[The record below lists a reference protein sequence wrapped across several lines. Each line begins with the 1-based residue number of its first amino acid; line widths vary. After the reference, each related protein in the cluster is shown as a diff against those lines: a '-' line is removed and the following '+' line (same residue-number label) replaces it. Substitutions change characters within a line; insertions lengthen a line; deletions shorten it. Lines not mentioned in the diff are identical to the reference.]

1 MSPEAVVVQ
10 LDLVEHAP
18 GVYYLT
24 CQSPFGETNFRLDLP
39 EPEARRLQ
47 TVETN
52 VLRSGAQLITRGSA
66 GRLEAPIRQLGTDL
80 CDAVLHDESRE
91 LFEISLRHAEAT
103 RTPFQLMLRIRGNTL
118 AQLPWEFL
126 YDRRRG
132 DYLALN
138 LPVVRYLDVMQPV
151 APVTVKLPLR
161 ILGVISHPDDR
172 DQLQVAAE
180 KEALSAALAPL
191 GDSHV
196 RLNWLEGSGWE
207 HLWRAARGASWH
219 ILHFIGHG
227 GFDEARG
234 EGYLEFV
241 DDDGGARHVYA
252 TDLGRLL
259 HDNGSL
265 RLAVLNACESGRA
278 SGVDTFASPAASFIR
293 RGFPAAVAMQY
304 EISDPA
310 ALIFAQALYAAIAS
324 GVSLDRAVTDARTT
338 VHMTQPGSLEWG
350 TPVLYLRSRN
360 ADVFEVEGASPP
372 PVPPGSVTVTDPHMS
387 ATGIDSLRR
396 ANDLVRTLAAQP
408 PPRQVVGTATVPP
421 AKPPQ
426 AKPPQAKPPQA
437 ERAQAERAQAAPP
450 PEKAPEKPRPTGYG
464 FQETHRF
471 THPGPVHAVAVDPAH
486 RRIFA
491 AGEHGEI
498 LCWDLD
504 RAQVCRCCRLPDRPA
519 PVRSIAVTRD
529 GRFVAAVHDDRLVR
543 VWDVETETATLNFRT
558 PGNQAGHSVRFSPDE
573 SLLVVGCSGG
583 LAQVTDRYGRERL
596 RLVHRPEVDNGGR
609 MRPPGDVHAAT
620 FSPDGRWIATGADDG
635 LLRLFGANGQIA
647 ARFPHP
653 HAVLDVAF
661 RSDGRILATG
671 TADGV
676 GRLWNARGEVQGRF
690 NHGSA
695 VGAVAFIADGRLVT
709 AGADGI
715 ARLWHDDDRPH
726 AWTDVGGAIAAMAGR
741 AEKSLVTAHA
751 DHTVRVWERA

>member
-24 CQSPFGETNFRLDLP
+24 CQSPFGETNFRLELP
-39 EPEARRLQ
+39 EPESRRLQ
-47 TVETN
+47 AVETN
-52 VLRSGAQLITRGSA
+52 VLRSGAQLITRGAA

-91 LFEISLRHAEAT
+91 LFEISLRHAEST
-103 RTPFQLMLRIRGNTL
+103 RTPFQLMLRIRGTTL

-172 DQLQVAAE
+172 DELQVATE

-191 GDSHV
+191 GDDQVQLS
-196 RLNWLEGSGWE
+196 WLEGSGWE
-207 HLWRAARGASWH
+207 HLWRAARRASWH

-234 EGYLEFV
+234 EGFLEFV
-241 DDDGGARHVYA
+241 DDDGAARQVYA

-259 HDNGSL
+259 HDNDSL

-310 ALIFAQALYAAIAS
+310 ALIFAQALYGAIAS

-360 ADVFEVEGASPP
+360 ADVFEVKDASRA
-372 PVPPGSVTVTDPHMS
+372 SAADSQTDN
-387 ATGIDSLRR
+387 LRR
-396 ANDLVRTLAAQP
+396 ANDLVRTL
-408 PPRQVVGTATVPP
+408 
-421 AKPPQ
+421 K
-426 AKPPQAKPPQA
+426 
-437 ERAQAERAQAAPP
+437 APP
-450 PEKAPEKPRPTGYG
+450 PQVRAKASVPPQQKPPERPPQQKPPERPPPAQPRAHNLT
-464 FQETHRF
+464 ETHRF
-471 THPGPVHAVAVDPAH
+471 AHPGPVHAVAADPAH
-486 RRIFA
+486 RRLFA
-491 AGEHGEI
+491 AGELGEI

-504 RAQVCRCCRLPDRPA
+504 TAQVCRCCRLPDRA
-519 PVRSIAVTRD
+519 AAVRSIAVTRD
-529 GRFVAAVHDDRLVR
+529 GRFVAAVHDDRVVR
-543 VWDVETETATLNFRT
+543 VWDAETETATLSFRT
-558 PGNQAGHSVRFSPDE
+558 PGNQAGRCVRFAPDE
-573 SLLVVGCSGG
+573 SLLVVGCAGA
-583 LAQVTDRYGRERL
+583 LALIADRYGRERL
-596 RLVHRPEVDNGGR
+596 RLLHRPEVDDGGR
-609 MRPPGDVHAAT
+609 PRRPGDVRAAT

-647 ARFPHP
+647 FRFPHP

-661 RSDGRILATG
+661 RPDGRILATG
-671 TADGV
+671 AADGV
-676 GRLWNARGEVQGRF
+676 ARLWNAHGEVQARL

-695 VGAVAFIADGRLVT
+695 VASVAYTADGRLVT
-709 AGADGI
+709 GGADGI
-715 ARLWHDDDRPH
+715 ARLWHEERAH
-726 AWTDVGGAIAAMAGR
+726 AWTEPAGAIAAVAGR
-741 AEKSLVTAHA
+741 AEKSLITAHA
-751 DHTVRVWERA
+751 DHTVRVWELT

>member
-47 TVETN
+47 AVETN

-91 LFEISLRHAEAT
+91 LFEISLRHAEST
-103 RTPFQLMLRIRGNTL
+103 RTPFQLMLRIRGTTL

-126 YDRRRG
+126 YDKRRG

-191 GDSHV
+191 GDSQV
-196 RLNWLEGSGWE
+196 QLSWLEGSGWE
-207 HLWRAARGASWH
+207 HLWKAARGASWH

-310 ALIFAQALYAAIAS
+310 ALIFAQALYGAIAS

-360 ADVFEVEGASPP
+360 ADVFEVEDASRVSPAD
-372 PVPPGSVTVTDPHMS
+372 TQTDN
-387 ATGIDSLRR
+387 LRR
-396 ANDLVRTLAAQP
+396 ANDLVRTMKAPTP
-408 PPRQVVGTATVPP
+408 PVVGKAAVHPP
-421 AKPPQ
+421 ENRPPEQRPPEMAPARPRPKPP
-426 AKPPQAKPPQA
+426 
-437 ERAQAERAQAAPP
+437 E
-450 PEKAPEKPRPTGYG
+450 PRPQPTGHG
-464 FQETHRF
+464 LTETHRF
-471 THPGPVHAVAVDPAH
+471 SHPGPVHAVAVDPAH
-486 RRIFA
+486 RRLFA

-504 RAQVCRCCRLPDRPA
+504 SAQVCRCCRLPDRPA

-529 GRFVAAVHDDRLVR
+529 GRFVAAVHDDRVVR

-558 PGNQAGHSVRFSPDE
+558 PGGQAGRCVRFSPDE

-583 LAQVTDRYGRERL
+583 MALVADRYGRERL
-596 RLVHRPEVDNGGR
+596 RLLHRPEVDNGGR
-609 MRPPGDVHAAT
+609 PRQPGDVRAAT

-661 RSDGRILATG
+661 RADGRILATG
-671 TADGV
+671 AADGV
-676 GRLWNARGEVQGRF
+676 ARLWNARGEVQGRL

-695 VGAVAFIADGRLVT
+695 VGAVAFTADGRLVT
-709 AGADGI
+709 GGADGI
-715 ARLWHDDDRPH
+715 ARLWHDERPH
-726 AWTDVGGAIAAMAGR
+726 AWTEVGGAVAAVAGR
-741 AEKSLVTAHA
+741 AEKSLITAHA